1 MVQTVRVIAYK
12 RHRDVLRS
20 PRLAIWEVVPH
31 EWALSMYDL
40 GASATVM
47 SRATCVRILWDKN
60 MHGGNLGKNS
70 LFTDDTSCPLCGG
83 ADSQYH
89 IIRECSHRTMQACR
103 QKHIALLD
111 IRKRDL
117 RKKRHPISPLFE
129 AYLAFATTLGE
140 SLMSHT
146 AWTGM
151 LAPGLLAALETA
163 NSAAGLDGAQAHR
176 CLLRHAKLFAVA
188 TGDLYRTRYKRLREI
203 RGENNRAL
211 CNRTKRRDRI
221 QPRPNPTTVP
231 AHMDIRPFTESQ
243 SSAVLL
249 TRSTRWSDA
258 HRLEGQEESP
268 RTRHRPNT
276 PAGELGLD
284 L

>member
-1 MVQTVRVIAYK
+1 
-12 RHRDVLRS
+12 
-20 PRLAIWEVVPH
+20 
-31 EWALSMYDL
+31 
-40 GASATVM
+40 
-47 SRATCVRILWDKN
+47 
-60 MHGGNLGKNS
+60 
-70 LFTDDTSCPLCGG
+70 
-83 ADSQYH
+83 
-89 IIRECSHRTMQACR
+89 MQACR

-111 IRKRDL
+111 VRKRDL

-129 AYLAFATTLGE
+129 TYLAFATTLGE

-146 AWTGM
+146 EWTGM

-163 NSAAGLDGAQAHR
+163 NNAAGLDGAQAHR

-188 TGDLYRTRYKRLREI
+188 TRDLYRTRYKRLREI
-203 RGENNRAL
+203 RGENNRVL
-211 CNRTKRRDRI
+211 YNRTVRRARTEI
-221 QPRPNPTTVP
+221 RPRPTTVP

-258 HRLEGQEESP
+258 HHIESQEEPP

-284 L
+284 LAPSDYTAVTWDAPHEAADAMDSEDDSLTLHDDTVYDNAYDTDDNVYDVYYDVHEEMDVDYGAPPGATRPDGPWPDGIG